1 MTMSEY
7 SNSIYADYG
16 KIARGMRMYF
26 KISQPAMYAT
36 IKLIQF
42 MARGV
47 KAKFF
52 DKDITE
58 NFTKFLKET
67 GGDYSIFRVPF
78 KESDTREAAIGNIKN
93 YHHGTGAGR
102 HVACVRGPVRPRSAH
117 LQDL

>member
-16 KIARGMRMYF
+16 KIVRGMRMYF

-42 MARGV
+42 IARGV

-67 GGDYSIFRVPF
+67 GGDYSIFRVPLRRVIPG
-78 KESDTREAAIGNIKN
+78 KL
-93 YHHGTGAGR
+93 
-102 HVACVRGPVRPRSAH
+102 RSET
-117 LQDL
+117 LKIILIRQV

>member
-7 SNSIYADYG
+7 SNRINAEYG
-16 KIARGMRMYF
+16 KIARGMRMYL

-78 KESDTREAAIGNIKN
+78 KESDTREAAIDNIKN
-93 YHHGTGAGR
+93 YLDKAG
-102 HVACVRGPVRPRSAH
+102 V
-117 LQDL
+117 

>member
-1 MTMSEY
+1 MSEY

-93 YHHGTGAGR
+93 YLDKAG
-102 HVACVRGPVRPRSAH
+102 VKYCILESVNDEDKALCSSSKIS
-117 LQDL
+117 